1 MGFKNNNFGTLW
13 CIDKDTKKVV
23 ALADRYA
30 DIQISTSK
38 KNSKGEYE
46 TDFSGRVRCLGK
58 AFEKIKE
65 YSLREKD
72 KIKLL
77 EVETTNKYVADRR
90 QTYTNFLCWD
100 LEVLDTKDK
109 TPRQPDVVDNPEMT
123 PFDAFG
129 LDEQLP
135 F

>member
-1 MGFKNNNFGTLW
+1 MGFKNESFGTLW
-13 CIDKDTKKVV
+13 NIDRDAKKLI
-23 ALADRYA
+23 AFADKYA
-30 DIQISTSK
+30 DIQVSISK

-65 YSLREKD
+65 FELREKD
-72 KIKLL
+72 KVKFLQ
-77 EVETTNKYVADRR
+77 VETTNKYVAEKK
-90 QTYTNFLCWD
+90 QTYTNYICWD
-100 LEVLDTKDK
+100 LEVLEPKDK

-123 PFDAFG
+123 PFDPI
-129 LDEQLP
+129 DDDNLP